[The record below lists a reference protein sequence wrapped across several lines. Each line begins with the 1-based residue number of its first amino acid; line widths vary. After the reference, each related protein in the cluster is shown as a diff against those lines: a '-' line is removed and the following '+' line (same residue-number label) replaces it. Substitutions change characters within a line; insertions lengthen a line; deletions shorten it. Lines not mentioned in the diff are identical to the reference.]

1 MPKKKY
7 YAYQVDIER
16 GITES
21 WPECQKIVSGIPGAK
36 YKSFES
42 EGEARRWLEAGANYQ
57 IKHIAAESG
66 IYFDAGTGGGNGVEI
81 NVADARG
88 NGLLFKVMPESGLS
102 SKGHYQIPGKVT
114 NNYGEL
120 LACKYALR
128 IALDDNASKIFGDS
142 ALIIDYWSKGYIK
155 NDNNDPETIAL
166 AHEVKKLRWQFE
178 NRGGEVVRI
187 SGGSNPADL
196 GFHKG

>member
-7 YAYQVDIER
+7 YAYSVDIEK

-21 WPECQKIVSGIPGAK
+21 WPECQNVVSGIPGAK

-42 EGEARRWLEAGANYQ
+42 RGEAERWLEAGANYQ
-57 IKHIAAESG
+57 IKHIAAQAG

-88 NGLLFKVMPESGLS
+88 NGLLFKVLPESALS
-102 SKGHYQIPGKVT
+102 EKGHFKIAGRVT

-120 LACKYALR
+120 LACKYALT
-128 IALDDNASKIFGDS
+128 IAAQDNVKNVFGDS
-142 ALIIDYWSKGYIK
+142 KLIIDYWSKGHIK
-155 NDNNDPETIAL
+155 KDMGADTIAL
-166 AHEVKKLRWQFE
+166 AEEVAKLRWRFE
-178 NRGGEVVRI
+178 QAGGQLSRV
-187 SGGSNPADL
+187 SGGANPADL
-196 GFHKG
+196 GFHKN